1 MNDSNYE
8 GGVSP
13 INWVPSMRKLSDELL
28 IESYF
33 KATEMN
39 LNRDFIELIENE
51 IKEDRSDILFPYL
64 LNRNLSIFS
73 GRISFFTQ
81 MTDIISLQ
89 LRALLLFSA
98 KTPLK
103 RGVSRAGFHVN
114 QYTPPTIRRTT
125 IKTTIKAYP
134 YALLAPYGQPPKG
147 YVYK

>member
-1 MNDSNYE
+1 
-8 GGVSP
+8 
-13 INWVPSMRKLSDELL
+13 MRKLSDELL

-81 MTDIISLQ
+81 MTDIISLR

-98 KTPLK
+98 KTP
-103 RGVSRAGFHVN
+103 
-114 QYTPPTIRRTT
+114 
-125 IKTTIKAYP
+125 
-134 YALLAPYGQPPKG
+134 
-147 YVYK
+147 